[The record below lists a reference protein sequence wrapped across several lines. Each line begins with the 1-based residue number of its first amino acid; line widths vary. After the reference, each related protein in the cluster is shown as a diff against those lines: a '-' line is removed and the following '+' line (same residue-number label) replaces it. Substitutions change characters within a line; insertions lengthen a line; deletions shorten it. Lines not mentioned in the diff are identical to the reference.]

1 MAILIVVGGP
11 SGTGKSTVGER
22 LSRDLDC
29 PYVEGD
35 LYHPQPNIDK
45 MSQGIPLTDDD
56 RWAWLEKLTKVGV
69 DAIGEAG
76 TAVVTCSMLKVKYR
90 DYIKK
95 VAKLEK
101 PDIKVLMLFLY
112 NDYDI
117 IYQRMSQRAGH
128 FMKSSMLKSQFDDME
143 VPKNEEGAYAIYCGE
158 KSQEAIGEE
167 VLQIA
172 RQVIATRE

>member
-22 LSRDLDC
+22 LSKDLDC

-35 LYHPQPNIDK
+35 SYHPQSNIDK

-56 RWAWLEKLTKVGV
+56 RWAWLEKLTKLGV
-69 DAIGEAG
+69 HATGPSGA
-76 TAVVTCSMLKVKYR
+76 AVVTCSMLKLRYR
-90 DYIKK
+90 EYIKK
-95 VAKLEK
+95 IARLEK

-117 IYQRMSQRAGH
+117 IYKRMSQRAGH

-143 VPKNEEGAYAIYCGE
+143 IPKNEEGAFAIYCGE
-158 KSQEAIGEE
+158 KSQEAIGDE

-172 RQVIATRE
+172 RQVMTTRD